1 MSLLHEKNIE
11 TTTVRQII
19 LDAEDGIN
27 DQFDLIHISLDS
39 GRDLI
44 LVAITGDNLD
54 SMGRILE
61 GLRDIRE
68 VQ

>member
-1 MSLLHEKNIE
+1 MSLLHEKDIE

-19 LDAEDGIN
+19 LDAEDGIT